1 MATDGK
7 DTNPIPAS
15 YYQAPNQRLEHVTG
29 PSNRIAAGAW
39 YRQVPGFR
47 RGTRLNALIA
57 IFAYLVIAAWIIQ
70 LPTNPAL
77 GILGILSVVAILLA
91 FNVAGLRARLPVF
104 RSSNRVLAAAGW
116 SVVVIAILVAAVFAQ
131 PPSAKQPAG
140 NPAVATRQS
149 SPSPE
154 STSPTE
160 SPSKSTASQSPSP
173 SPSPSPKPSPSPTP
187 TPSPA
192 ASAAPPAPAPTPISI
207 LNGPLSAARNSNVT
221 LNVRTAGSTYCTIV
235 VNYSSGPSNATGLTP
250 KTSDPSGNVSWTWK
264 VGGNTTRGTWPI
276 TVSCGNNSAGTTI
289 TVT

>member
-47 RGTRLNALIA
+47 RGRRLNAVIA

-77 GILGILSVVAILLA
+77 GILGLLSVAAILLA

-116 SVVVIAILVAAVFAQ
+116 SAVVIAMLVAGAFGL
-131 PPSAKQPAG
+131 PPTANQPAS

-154 STSPTE
+154 LAP
-160 SPSKSTASQSPSP
+160 PAASP
-173 SPSPSPKPSPSPTP
+173 SPSPSPKPSPSPSPTP
-187 TPSPA
+187 TPAPA
-192 ASAAPPAPAPTPISI
+192 TAAPPPPALTPVTV

-221 LNVRTAGSTYCTIV
+221 LNVKTASSAYCTIA
-235 VNYSSGPSNATGLTP
+235 VNYSSGTSTAAGLTP
-250 KTSDPSGNVSWTWK
+250 KTSDPAGNVSWTWK
-264 VGGNTTRGTWPI
+264 VGATTTRGTWPI
-276 TVSCGNNSAGTTI
+276 TVSCGNNSASTTI